1 VNSVISVNLTVDDLQ
16 TLIEASVRRAMT
28 GISTPPPQVAES
40 EILNIDQ
47 AAELLHL
54 TRSTVYSYTHLR
66 KLPFIKKSGK
76 LLFRRSVL
84 MEWMDQGNHL
94 TADDIQKFTRNSANR

>member
-1 VNSVISVNLTVDDLQ
+1 MNSFISVNLTTDELQ
-16 TLIEASVRRAMT
+16 QLIESSVRRAMT
-28 GISTPPPQVAES
+28 GITSPPPQVTES
-40 EILNIDQ
+40 EILNIEQ

-54 TRSTVYSYTHLR
+54 TKSTIYSYTHLR

-76 LLFRRSVL
+76 ILFRRSVL

>member
-1 VNSVISVNLTVDDLQ
+1 VNSTIQVNLTTTELSE
-16 TLIEASVRRAMT
+16 LIRSAVSDAMA
-28 GISTPPPQVAES
+28 GITTPPPPVTES
-40 EILNIDQ
+40 EILNIEQ